1 MSPRPQLPLSQAVLG
16 LTLFARIALPLTR
29 DGYSLLDMF
38 LQIVARNPVGGLT
51 FLIMFA
57 SPQLF
62 GLAVA
67 LAGVVRDE
75 RRALL
80 GVQLPLAI
88 LQGMTFLVG
97 ISMVGNTRVLA
108 PWALL
113 GFALISSGYYLYAT
127 GEAAA
132 STRGG
137 LSLRWHVRWGALLI
151 AGLGGWIRMQA
162 HAGLHLGIALDVALI
177 SAVALLAATA
187 RREPRPVLQD
197 M

>member
-1 MSPRPQLPLSQAVLG
+1 MSQRPPLPLSQAVLG
-16 LTLFARIALPLTR
+16 LTLFASIALPLSR
-29 DGYSLLDMF
+29 DGASLLDVF
-38 LQIVARNPVGGLT
+38 LLIVAKNPVNGLT
-51 FLIMFA
+51 FLVMFC

-80 GVQLPLAI
+80 GVQIPLAI
-88 LQGMTFLVG
+88 LQGMTFLAG
-97 ISMVGNTRVLA
+97 ISVAGSTRVLA

-127 GEAAA
+127 GQAAA
-132 STRGG
+132 ADRG

-151 AGLGGWIRMQA
+151 AGFGGWLRLQA
-162 HAGLHLGIALDVALI
+162 TGGVHLGIALDVALG

-187 RREPRPVLQD
+187 RPTPRPVLED
-197 M
+197 T